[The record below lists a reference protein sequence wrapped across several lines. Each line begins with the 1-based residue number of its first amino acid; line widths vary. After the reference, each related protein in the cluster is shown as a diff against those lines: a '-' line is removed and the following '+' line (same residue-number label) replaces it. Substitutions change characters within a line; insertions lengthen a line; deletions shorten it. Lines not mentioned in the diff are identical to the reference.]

1 MMWNPLGLTSHAQS
15 SYVYVGG
22 GGQGAKIS
30 RNMNPANFDKQL
42 RETDAAITS
51 VTSNLAVSLVTDS
64 ISDIADNTTKKVEY
78 LYSNR
83 KGTEVEKVTGP
94 AVGLTPLIG

>member
-1 MMWNPLGLTSHAQS
+1 MPKATPSMW
-15 SYVYVGG
+15 GG
-22 GGQGAKIS
+22 GEEAKIS

-51 VTSNLAVSLVTDS
+51 VTSNLVVSPVTDS
-64 ISDIADNTTKKVEY
+64 ISDIVDNTTKKVEY

-83 KGTEVEKVTGP
+83 KGYRGGKGNGP
-94 AVGLTPLIG
+94 RCWAHTPNRLK